1 MTGRRERTVG
11 ELCNATES
19 IGKPEVSSESETKFG
34 NWSMSKK
41 VHMRGESGTCN
52 VCSAPCSS
60 CMHLNRSLMGSKT
73 EEFSDESC
81 RVNVAS
87 QYSVNESG
95 TLYSLKNRAS
105 DSLQHTTSETSNLL
119 SVNSSHDS
127 FSENADSKATLRS
140 SVVSDALEDVEMLP
154 NLTSGGT
161 IAEDQLSSKP
171 QFVLDQRVSSNM
183 YEETKAVEGH
193 DDNISS
199 VSRANDANEAVRN
212 HNRNINNSTAS
223 ISSLGLEGSGK
234 ATYLN
239 KSGSSEIPPSKDL
252 DVGSSPPKVRRG
264 RPVGGISEV
273 SMKKYPKSEAE
284 TEKDSGDPPDEA
296 MKSSDQDE
304 HDDKS
309 NEMVELT
316 DMQEPPLQSVSGD
329 ESDESDIV
337 EQDVKVCDICGD
349 AGREDLLAICSR
361 CSDGAEHTYCMREML
376 QKVPEGDW
384 LCEECKFAEESENQ
398 KQGSEVDEKK
408 MDKLGS
414 CTLVSGKRCAENIEV
429 APAKRQALET
439 GIGSPKPSSP
449 SRIVTGSPKP
459 LSPSRIVSGSPK
471 PSSPSRIVTG
481 SPKPLSP
488 SRIVS
493 GSPKPSSP
501 SKIVSLPRDSSFKS
515 IEKGKLKSA
524 HQTSFGNHSGTDIPE
539 TARFPATGPRP
550 HKIKGPLVKSN
561 SFNTLS
567 SKPKV
572 KLGDEVIPPK
582 QKGAR
587 DYNSLDMKEG
597 PARMMGKSMSFRSAN
612 SGRMNATESKVKM
625 LSSKSTHV
633 QDVKGLKQAKERGTF
648 ERKHLSKLDRP
659 LVSSTTSSTVLTPK
673 LDQKLTSRGETSL
686 PSYISNNRDSKVV
699 QSDGKLSLS
708 KVTSSLGRKGVEI
721 PVTSGGASSTSGI
734 CGSAAEQKLNLV
746 SPKDEPLSTYPLNTE
761 RPSNSADVSGQDGL
775 PRSQETANQ
784 YEKTRESST
793 IRSRPTAISASKSVF
808 CQKCKDSGHATE
820 FCTIGTPQASGIDVS
835 AVRSSREESHEG
847 NKLKAAIQA
856 AWLRRPEINRKK
868 KVFDQPDELSTS
880 STDMNN
886 ELASQDQF
894 LVSNKP
900 KNIMSTEGSH
910 ERQAVLGSSTS
921 DSCKDSGHATE
932 FCTIGTPQASGI
944 DVSAVRS
951 SREESHEGNKLKAA
965 IQAALL
971 RRPEIN
977 RKKKVFDQP
986 DELSTSSTDMNNEL
1000 ASQDQFL
1007 VSNKPKN
1014 IMSTEGSHE
1023 RQAVLGSSTSDSCK
1037 HAVVN
1042 NSKQSTLPPTGVFS
1056 SKVED
1061 SDSAIISIGKH
1072 ARELPSHTSTAMS
1085 SLLKTSA
1092 IPEYEYIW
1100 QGGFEVHKGG
1110 KLLDL
1115 CGGIQAHL
1123 STCASPK
1130 VLEVV
1135 NKFPHKVPLHEVPR
1149 MSTWPSQFIENGAK
1163 EDNIALYFFAKDV
1176 ESYERNYKSLLDS
1189 MIKHDLAL
1197 KGNLDG
1203 VELLIFPSNQLPE
1216 KSQRWNMLFFLWGVF
1231 RGKRVSCIDSSK
1243 KLNIPSLNVLP
1254 PDKDIPSAVMTLSEN
1269 LRAPKRIDEES
1280 AACIRSGNVV
1290 LTSNVPDQMR
1300 VTVCRDSDNN
1310 LTSFEH
1316 TCLGYQESL
1325 EQQDGRRD
1333 YKSISKIGTSGAQ
1346 LSQEMRHSS
1355 LSLKELSL
1363 PERLD
1368 AELKTPL
1375 QVTGK
1380 SGSNNGGKTQM
1391 HWDTSSDR
1399 DDRSSL
1405 KILPV
1410 DNREIGILGSV
1421 FEDKIQDRM
1430 NGVRDQVKLQRD
1442 FKEGDG
1448 FMDRE
1453 MALEKDV
1460 TNHRKRPYLDLS
1472 EKAPQ
1477 TSIGTSQKIPW
1488 NEVSNIFIDGESTG
1502 KRLKTGFSIT
1512 CGHSGGSRGSN
1523 SRSDNFASQVVDPGS
1538 CSSVE
1543 EKTCDEAC
1551 DEKVIPEDTGNSERY
1566 FFPLGSHRAKDF
1578 GIGDNTMPWKKHP
1591 LDEDNKIHDV
1601 FPNLELALGAETK
1614 PTNKGMLP
1622 FLGGT
1627 VGKKNNQEKALDK
1640 VIEVED
1646 DGDSTSLSLSLSFP
1660 FPDKE
1665 QTVKP
1670 VSKTEQLLSDRPN
1683 LNTPLLLFGSGFGDK

>member
-1 MTGRRERTVG
+1 MQGPVDEMDHD
-11 ELCNATES
+11 NMYM
-19 IGKPEVSSESETKFG
+19 VSSESETKFG

-52 VCSAPCSS
+52 VCFEPCSS

-140 SVVSDALEDVEMLP
+140 SVVSDALEDVEIVP
-154 NLTSGGT
+154 KLTSGGT
-161 IAEDQLSSKP
+161 IAEDQLSAKP
-171 QFVLDQRVSSNM
+171 QFVLDQRISSNM
-183 YEETKAVEGH
+183 YDESKAVEGH

-223 ISSLGLEGSGK
+223 ISSLGPEGSGK
-234 ATYLN
+234 ATCLN
-239 KSGSSEIPPSKDL
+239 KLGSSVIPPSKDL
-252 DVGSSPPKVRRG
+252 DAGSSSPKVRRG

-273 SMKKYPKSEAE
+273 SMKKYPKPEPE
-284 TEKDSGDPPDEA
+284 TDKDSGDPPDEA

-309 NEMVELT
+309 NEMVGLT

-398 KQGSEVDEKK
+398 KQGSEVEEKK

-414 CTLVSGKRCAENIEV
+414 CTLVSGKRCAESIEV

-439 GIGSPKPSSP
+439 G
-449 SRIVTGSPKP
+449 
-459 LSPSRIVSGSPK
+459 SGSPK

-481 SPKPLSP
+481 SPKPSSPSRIVTGSPKPSSPRSPKPLSP

-493 GSPKPSSP
+493 ASPKPLSP
-501 SKIVSLPRDSSFKS
+501 SRIVSASPKPLSPTKIVSLSRDSSFKS
-515 IEKGKLKSA
+515 IEKGKVKSA
-524 HQTSFGNHSGTDIPE
+524 HQTSFGNHSSTDIPE
-539 TARFPATGPRP
+539 TARFPATGPR
-550 HKIKGPLVKSN
+550 HLKGEGALLKSK

-572 KLGDEVIPPK
+572 KLADEVIPPK

-597 PARMMGKSMSFRSAN
+597 PARMMSKSMSFRSSN
-612 SGRMNATESKVKM
+612 SGRMNAAESKVKM

-659 LVSSTTSSTVLTPK
+659 LVSSTTITSSVSTPK

-686 PSYISNNRDSKVV
+686 PSYVSNNRDSKVV
-699 QSDGKLSLS
+699 QTDGKLSLS

-734 CGSAAEQKLNLV
+734 FGSAAEQKLNLV

-793 IRSRPTAISASKSVF
+793 TRSRPTAISASKSVF

-820 FCTIGTPQASGIDVS
+820 FCTIGTPQASGIDAS

-847 NKLKAAIQA
+847 NKLKAAI
-856 AWLRRPEINRKK
+856 
-868 KVFDQPDELSTS
+868 
-880 STDMNN
+880 
-886 ELASQDQF
+886 
-894 LVSNKP
+894 
-900 KNIMSTEGSH
+900 H
-910 ERQAVLGSSTS
+910 
-921 DSCKDSGHATE
+921 
-932 FCTIGTPQASGI
+932 
-944 DVSAVRS
+944 
-951 SREESHEGNKLKAA
+951 
-965 IQAALL
+965 AALL

-986 DELSTSSTDMNNEL
+986 DELSTSSTEMNYEL
-1000 ASQDQFL
+1000 ASQDQVL

-1014 IMSTEGSHE
+1014 IISTEGSHE

-1042 NSKQSTLPPTGVFS
+1042 NSKQFTLPPTDVFS
-1056 SKVED
+1056 SKVGD

-1135 NKFPHKVPLHEVPR
+1135 NKFPQKFPLHEVPR
-1149 MSTWPSQFIENGAK
+1149 VSTWPSQFSENGAK

-1216 KSQRWNMLFFLWGVF
+1216 KSQRWNMFFFLWGVF

-1254 PDKDIPSAVMTLSEN
+1254 PDKDIPSAVMTFPEN
-1269 LRAPKRIDEES
+1269 LCAPRRIDEES

-1290 LTSNVPDQMR
+1290 LTSNVPDQTR
-1300 VTVCRDSDNN
+1300 VNVCGDCDNN
-1310 LTSFEH
+1310 ITSFEH

-1333 YKSISKIGTSGAQ
+1333 YKFIPKIGTSGAQ

-1368 AELKTPL
+1368 ADLKTSL

-1380 SGSNNGGKTQM
+1380 SGSNNGGKTQMHWNTYSDRDDGKSRSNNGGKTQM

-1421 FEDKIQDRM
+1421 CEDKIQDRM
-1430 NGVRDQVKLQRD
+1430 NGARDQVKLQRD
-1442 FKEGDG
+1442 FKEDDG

-1460 TNHRKRPYLDLS
+1460 INHRKRSYLDLS
-1472 EKAPQ
+1472 EKAPP
-1477 TSIGTSQKIPW
+1477 TSIGTSQKMPW

-1512 CGHSGGSRGSN
+1512 CGHGSGSRGRS
-1523 SRSDNFASQVVDPGS
+1523 SRNDNFASQVVDPGS

-1601 FPNLELALGAETK
+1601 VPNLELALGAETK
-1614 PTNKGMLP
+1614 PANKGMLP

-1627 VGKKNNQEKALDK
+1627 VGKKNNQEKVPDK

-1646 DGDSTSLSLSLSFP
+1646 DGDSASLSLSLSFP

-1665 QTVKP
+1665 QSVKP

>member
-1 MTGRRERTVG
+1 MAGRRERTVE

-19 IGKPEVSSESETKFG
+19 IGKAEVSSESETKFG
-34 NWSMSKK
+34 NWYMSKK

-52 VCSAPCSS
+52 VCSRPCSS

-140 SVVSDALEDVEMLP
+140 SVVSDALEDVDMLP
-154 NLTSGGT
+154 KLTSGGT
-161 IAEDQLSSKP
+161 IAEDQLSNKP
-171 QFVLDQRVSSNM
+171 QFVLDQRISSNM
-183 YEETKAVEGH
+183 YEESKAEEGH

-199 VSRANDANEAVRN
+199 VSRANDANEAVCN
-212 HNRNINNSTAS
+212 HNRNTNNSTAS
-223 ISSLGLEGSGK
+223 ISSLGPEGPVK

-239 KSGSSEIPPSKDL
+239 KLGSSEFPPSKDL
-252 DVGSSPPKVRRG
+252 DAGSSPPKVRRG

-284 TEKDSGDPPDEA
+284 TDKDSGDPPDAA

-309 NEMVELT
+309 NEM
-316 DMQEPPLQSVSGD
+316 QEPPLQSVSGD
-329 ESDESDIV
+329 GSDESDIV

-398 KQGSEVDEKK
+398 KQGSEVEEKK
-408 MDKLGS
+408 IDKLGS
-414 CTLVSGKRCAENIEV
+414 CTLVSGKRCAENIEA

-471 PSSPSRIVTG
+471 P
-481 SPKPLSP
+481 LSP
-488 SRIVS
+488 SRMVS
-493 GSPKPSSP
+493 
-501 SKIVSLPRDSSFKS
+501 SLSRDSSFKS
-515 IEKGKLKSA
+515 IDKGKVKSA
-524 HQTSFGNHSGTDIPE
+524 YQTSFGNHSGTDILE

-550 HKIKGPLVKSN
+550 QKVKGALLKSN

-567 SKPKV
+567 SKPKF
-572 KLGDEVIPPK
+572 KPADEVIPPK

-612 SGRMNATESKVKM
+612 SGRTNATESKVKM

-659 LVSSTTSSTVLTPK
+659 LVSSTTISSTVSTPK

-686 PSYISNNRDSKVV
+686 PSYISNNQDSKVV

-746 SPKDEPLSTYPLNTE
+746 SPKDEHLSTYPLNTE
-761 RPSNSADVSGQDGL
+761 RPPNSADVSGQDGL

-820 FCTIGTPQASGIDVS
+820 FCTIGTPQASGIDAS

-847 NKLKAAIQA
+847 NKLKAAIHA
-856 AWLRRPEINRKK
+856 ALLRRPEINRKK

-880 STDMNN
+880 STDMNY

-910 ERQAVLGSSTS
+910 ERQAVL
-921 DSCKDSGHATE
+921 
-932 FCTIGTPQASGI
+932 
-944 DVSAVRS
+944 V
-951 SREESHEGNKLKAA
+951 
-965 IQAALL
+965 
-971 RRPEIN
+971 
-977 RKKKVFDQP
+977 
-986 DELSTSSTDMNNEL
+986 
-1000 ASQDQFL
+1000 
-1007 VSNKPKN
+1007 
-1014 IMSTEGSHE
+1014 
-1023 RQAVLGSSTSDSCK
+1023 SSTSDSCK

-1042 NSKQSTLPPTGVFS
+1042 NSKQFTLPPTDVFS

-1149 MSTWPSQFIENGAK
+1149 TSTWPSQFYENGAK

-1243 KLNIPSLNVLP
+1243 KLDIPSLNVLP

-1269 LRAPKRIDEES
+1269 LCSPRRIDEES
-1280 AACIRSGNVV
+1280 AACVRSSNMV
-1290 LTSNVPDQMR
+1290 LTSNVPDRTR
-1300 VTVCRDSDNN
+1300 VTVCGDSDNN
-1310 LTSFEH
+1310 ITSFEH

-1333 YKSISKIGTSGAQ
+1333 YKSISKIGTSSAQ

-1368 AELKTPL
+1368 AELKTSL
-1375 QVTGK
+1375 QVTGKSGSNNGGKTQMHWDTSSDGDDGK

-1421 FEDKIQDRM
+1421 CEDKIQDRM

-1453 MALEKDV
+1453 MALEKDI

-1472 EKAPQ
+1472 ENPQ
-1477 TSIGTSQKIPW
+1477 TSIVTSQKMPW

-1502 KRLKTGFSIT
+1502 KRLRTGFSIT
-1512 CGHSGGSRGSN
+1512 CGHSGGSRGRN
-1523 SRSDNFASQVVDPGS
+1523 SRNDNFASQVVDPSS

-1578 GIGDNTMPWKKHP
+1578 GIGDNTMLWKKHP

-1601 FPNLELALGAETK
+1601 VPNLELALGAETK
-1614 PTNKGMLP
+1614 PANKGMLP

-1627 VGKKNNQEKALDK
+1627 VGKKNNQEKAPDK

-1646 DGDSTSLSLSLSFP
+1646 DGDSASLSLSLSFP

>member
-1 MTGRRERTVG
+1 MQGPVDKMDHD
-11 ELCNATES
+11 NMS
-19 IGKPEVSSESETKFG
+19 MVSSEYETKFG

-60 CMHLNRSLMGSKT
+60 CMHLNRPLMGSKT

-154 NLTSGGT
+154 KLTSGGT

-171 QFVLDQRVSSNM
+171 QFVLDQRISSNM
-183 YEETKAVEGH
+183 YEESKAVEGH

-223 ISSLGLEGSGK
+223 ISSLGPEGSGK

-239 KSGSSEIPPSKDL
+239 KLGSSEIPPSKDL
-252 DVGSSPPKVRRG
+252 DAGSSPPKVRRG

-284 TEKDSGDPPDEA
+284 TDKDSGDPPDEA

-309 NEMVELT
+309 NEMVELP

-398 KQGSEVDEKK
+398 KQGSEVEEKK

-414 CTLVSGKRCAENIEV
+414 FTLVSGKRCAENIEV

-459 LSPSRIVSGSPK
+459 
-471 PSSPSRIVTG
+471 SSPSKIVTG

-493 GSPKPSSP
+493 VSPKPLSP
-501 SKIVSLPRDSSFKS
+501 SKTVSLSRDSSFKS
-515 IEKGKLKSA
+515 IDKGKVKSA
-524 HQTSFGNHSGTDIPE
+524 RQTSFGNHSSTDIPE
-539 TARFPATGPRP
+539 TARFPATGPRLQ
-550 HKIKGPLVKSN
+550 KVNGALLKSN

-567 SKPKV
+567 SKPK
-572 KLGDEVIPPK
+572 DIPPK

-597 PARMMGKSMSFRSAN
+597 PARMMSKSMSFRSAN
-612 SGRMNATESKVKM
+612 SGRTNATESKVKM

-633 QDVKGLKQAKERGTF
+633 QDVKALKQAKERGTF

-659 LVSSTTSSTVLTPK
+659 LVSSTTISSTVSTPK

-686 PSYISNNRDSKVV
+686 PSYISNNRDLKVV

-708 KVTSSLGRKGVEI
+708 KVTSSLGRKVVEI
-721 PVTSGGASSTSGI
+721 PVPSGGASSTSGI
-734 CGSAAEQKLNLV
+734 CGSAAEQKFNLV

-775 PRSQETANQ
+775 PQSQETANQ

-820 FCTIGTPQASGIDVS
+820 FCTIGTPQASGIDAS

-847 NKLKAAIQA
+847 NKLKAAI
-856 AWLRRPEINRKK
+856 
-868 KVFDQPDELSTS
+868 
-880 STDMNN
+880 
-886 ELASQDQF
+886 
-894 LVSNKP
+894 
-900 KNIMSTEGSH
+900 H
-910 ERQAVLGSSTS
+910 
-921 DSCKDSGHATE
+921 
-932 FCTIGTPQASGI
+932 
-944 DVSAVRS
+944 
-951 SREESHEGNKLKAA
+951 
-965 IQAALL
+965 AALL

-986 DELSTSSTDMNNEL
+986 DELSTSSTDMNYEL

-1042 NSKQSTLPPTGVFS
+1042 NSKQFTLPPTDVFS
-1056 SKVED
+1056 SKVDD
-1061 SDSAIISIGKH
+1061 SDSTIISIGKH

-1085 SLLKTSA
+1085 SLLKASA

-1149 MSTWPSQFIENGAK
+1149 VSTWPSQFCENGAK

-1269 LRAPKRIDEES
+1269 LCAPRHIEEES

-1290 LTSNVPDQMR
+1290 LTSNVPDQTC
-1300 VTVCRDSDNN
+1300 VTVCGDSDNN
-1310 LTSFEH
+1310 IASFEH

-1333 YKSISKIGTSGAQ
+1333 YKSISKIGTSSAQ
-1346 LSQEMRHSS
+1346 LSHEMRHSS
-1355 LSLKELSL
+1355 LSLKEPSL
-1363 PERLD
+1363 PERQD
-1368 AELKTPL
+1368 AELKTSL
-1375 QVTGK
+1375 QVTGKSASNNGGNTQMHWDTSSDRDDGK

-1391 HWDTSSDR
+1391 HWDTYSDR

-1421 FEDKIQDRM
+1421 CEDKIQDRM

-1488 NEVSNIFIDGESTG
+1488 NEVSNIFVDGESTG

-1512 CGHSGGSRGSN
+1512 CGHSGGSRGRN
-1523 SRSDNFASQVVDPGS
+1523 SRNDNFASQVVDPGS
-1538 CSSVE
+1538 CSTVE

-1578 GIGDNTMPWKKHP
+1578 GIVDNTMPWKKYP

-1601 FPNLELALGAETK
+1601 VPNLELALGAETK
-1614 PTNKGMLP
+1614 PANKGMLP

-1627 VGKKNNQEKALDK
+1627 VGKKNNQEKAPDK
-1640 VIEVED
+1640 VIEVDD
-1646 DGDSTSLSLSLSFP
+1646 DGDSASLSLSLSFP

-1670 VSKTEQLLSDRPN
+1670 VSKTDQLLSDRPN

>member
-19 IGKPEVSSESETKFG
+19 IGKPEITPVLRGIYRMQGPVDEKDHDNMYMVSSESETKFG

-1355 LSLKELSL
+1355 LSL
-1363 PERLD
+1363 
-1368 AELKTPL
+1368 
-1375 QVTGK
+1375 
-1380 SGSNNGGKTQM
+1380 N
-1391 HWDTSSDR
+1391 
-1399 DDRSSL
+1399 
-1405 KILPV
+1405 
-1410 DNREIGILGSV
+1410 
-1421 FEDKIQDRM
+1421 
-1430 NGVRDQVKLQRD
+1430 
-1442 FKEGDG
+1442 
-1448 FMDRE
+1448 
-1453 MALEKDV
+1453 
-1460 TNHRKRPYLDLS
+1460 
-1472 EKAPQ
+1472 
-1477 TSIGTSQKIPW
+1477 
-1488 NEVSNIFIDGESTG
+1488 
-1502 KRLKTGFSIT
+1502 
-1512 CGHSGGSRGSN
+1512 
-1523 SRSDNFASQVVDPGS
+1523 
-1538 CSSVE
+1538 
-1543 EKTCDEAC
+1543 
-1551 DEKVIPEDTGNSERY
+1551 
-1566 FFPLGSHRAKDF
+1566 
-1578 GIGDNTMPWKKHP
+1578 
-1591 LDEDNKIHDV
+1591 
-1601 FPNLELALGAETK
+1601 
-1614 PTNKGMLP
+1614 
-1622 FLGGT
+1622 
-1627 VGKKNNQEKALDK
+1627 
-1640 VIEVED
+1640 
-1646 DGDSTSLSLSLSFP
+1646 
-1660 FPDKE
+1660 
-1665 QTVKP
+1665 
-1670 VSKTEQLLSDRPN
+1670 
-1683 LNTPLLLFGSGFGDK
+1683 